1 MSRGIKRPGG
11 KSGTGTGMTGRLL
24 HTKVK
29 TARGRKNSSTH
40 WLQRQLNDPYVAEAR
55 TRGLRSRAAFK
66 LLQLDERY
74 NLLKSGDSV
83 VDLGAAPGGWTQVA
97 VDRVGAEKGKGKVL
111 AVDIL
116 EMEPIPGAEVMQ
128 LDFTEEDAD
137 NKVKAALGGPAN
149 AVISD
154 MAAPTTGHKQTDH
167 LRIVFMCELALAFAI
182 DVLAPDGVFIAKVL
196 KGGTENE
203 LLEQMKKN
211 FTHVR
216 HAKPEA
222 SRADSREAYVI
233 ATGFRGKGDVE
244 DDEQA

>member
-1 MSRGIKRPGG
+1 MSKSPKRPGG
-11 KSGTGTGMTGRLL
+11 PSSRSTEMTGRLL

-29 TARGRKNSSTH
+29 SARGRKNSS
-40 WLQRQLNDPYVAEAR
+40 NDPYVAEAK

-66 LLQLDERY
+66 LMQLDDRY
-74 NLLKSGDSV
+74 KLLKSGDAV

-116 EMEPIPGAEVMQ
+116 EMEPMPGAEVMQ
-128 LDFTEEDAD
+128 LDFTEDDAD
-137 NKVKAALGGPAN
+137 VKVKEALGGPAN

-154 MAAPTTGHKQTDH
+154 MAAPTTGHRQTDH
-167 LRIVFMCELALAFAI
+167 VRIVMMCELALAFAI

-211 FTHVR
+211 FSTVR

-222 SRADSREAYVI
+222 SRADSREAYVV
-233 ATGFRGKGDVE
+233 ATGFRGKNDAAE
-244 DDEQA
+244 S